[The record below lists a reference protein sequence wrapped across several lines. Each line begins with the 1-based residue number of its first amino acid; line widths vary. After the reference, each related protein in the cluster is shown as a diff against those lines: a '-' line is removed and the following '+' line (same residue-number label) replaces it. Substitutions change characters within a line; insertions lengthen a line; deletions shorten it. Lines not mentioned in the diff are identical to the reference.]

1 MATAPAATT
10 TAPALLPVAEAARAL
25 GVSVSAVRRGLK
37 SGRYRGQRQE
47 TPQGFVW
54 LVAVGTGDDDRV
66 GGDRVGGLRVG
77 DDRIRELRVGDDR
90 VGGGRQTADH
100 AEGSPE
106 SSPSP
111 QKSPQGSPQR
121 PPGPQTALLAQRAE
135 EMARYS
141 AALLA
146 PLHAELKAQ
155 AEELGRVKNELG
167 HLQAERDAARA
178 ELERATARIAE
189 LETPAG
195 AAEAAGQDDGPADA
209 PTADAPAP
217 DSLAAGPAPA
227 EEAPAGRGW
236 WPRLVAWVSRA

>member
-1 MATAPAATT
+1 MATAPAPPAD
-10 TAPALLPVAEAARAL
+10 APALLPVAEAARAL

-54 LVAVGTGDDDRV
+54 LVEVGAGAD
-66 GGDRVGGLRVG
+66 DRVGGLRVG
-77 DDRIRELRVGDDR
+77 GDRIRELRVGGDR

-106 SSPSP
+106 ASPSP
-111 QKSPQGSPQR
+111 QEPPQEPTQR

-155 AEELGRVKNELG
+155 AEEIGTLRERTT
-167 HLQAERDAARA
+167 HLRA

-189 LETPAG
+189 LEAPAG
-195 AAEAAGQDDGPADA
+195 AAGQAEEPAET
-209 PTADAPAP
+209 PTADVPPAP
-217 DSLAAGPAPA
+217 PVAEGEAA
-227 EEAPAGRGW
+227 RWGW
-236 WPRLVAWVSRA
+236 WPRLVAWMRGA